1 MPTGNSRFCDV
12 SLPVP
17 LDQPFTYALTETLRH
32 RVAPGCR
39 VLVPFGPRRLTG
51 VALRCHDDP
60 PEMEARE
67 ALRLID
73 AQPVLD
79 EELLALGKWIGS
91 YYCAPLGE
99 VLRGMLPLA
108 AEIRRGTIYSLTD
121 AGRDAT
127 RQLLLDAGAED
138 PVAQVLRM
146 LESRPLS
153 AAYLAKK
160 LPLADKTIKSLEKRG
175 FIFPEQV
182 HEDRDPLRAP
192 SDRLRVEL
200 AGVPQEAKLSKPE
213 RELVAFLELHP
224 GTHNL
229 KDLES
234 TVRGASP
241 SARSLGRK
249 KIVTLKREPMA
260 ISGVYASRTPH
271 ALNPPQQE
279 AFTQIR
285 DAIAAGQF
293 RTFLLHGVTG
303 SGKTEVYLSAIETAL
318 AAGRSAMLLVPEIAL
333 TPAMAGQFF
342 ARFGDRGAIL
352 HSAFSDSERAE
363 QWRKIRSG
371 AAGVV
376 VGSRSGVFAPVRN
389 RGLVVVDE
397 EHDQSYKQE
406 ETPRYNGRDVAI
418 VRAKTAGA
426 CVVLG
431 SATPSL
437 ESRYNAGRGKYTLL
451 ELPDRVEAR
460 PMPQVELI
468 DMRVEVLETRRQATF
483 SRRLLEAITFRL
495 ENGEQTMLLLN
506 RRGFSS
512 SVACRA
518 CGERVGG
525 GNCSLTLAL

>member
-1 MPTGNSRFCDV
+1 MAAGYYHFCDV
-12 SLPVP
+12 SVPVP
-17 LDQPFTYALTETLRH
+17 LDQAFTYALPEPRRH
-32 RVAPGCR
+32 RVARGCR
-39 VLVPFGPRRLTG
+39 VLAPFGPRKLTG
-51 VALRCHDDP
+51 VVLRCHDDP

-67 ALRLID
+67 VLRLLD

-79 EELLALGKWIGS
+79 DELMALGKWIGS

-108 AEIRRGTIYSLTD
+108 SEIRRGKIYSLTD

-127 RQLLLDAGAED
+127 RQLLLDAAAED
-138 PVAQVLRM
+138 PVAQVLRA

-160 LPLADKTIKSLEKRG
+160 LPLADKVIKSLEKRG

-200 AGVPQEAKLSKPE
+200 AGERPEVKLSKPE

-234 TVRGASP
+234 SIRSASAA
-241 SARSLGRK
+241 ARSLGRK
-249 KIVTLKREPMA
+249 KMVILKREPMA
-260 ISGVYASRTPH
+260 ISGVYAARTPH

-279 AFTQIR
+279 AFGQIR
-285 DAIAAGQF
+285 DAIVAGQF

-303 SGKTEVYLSAIETAL
+303 SGKTEVYLNAIEPGL
-318 AAGRSAMLLVPEIAL
+318 AAGRSPILLVPEIAL
-333 TPAMAGQFF
+333 PPAMAGQFF
-342 ARFGDRGAIL
+342 ARFGDRVAIL

-376 VGSRSGVFAPVRN
+376 VGTRSGVFAPGRILRLIVAAQ
-389 RGLVVVDE
+389 
-397 EHDQSYKQE
+397 EHDH
-406 ETPRYNGRDVAI
+406 
-418 VRAKTAGA
+418 
-426 CVVLG
+426 
-431 SATPSL
+431 
-437 ESRYNAGRGKYTLL
+437 
-451 ELPDRVEAR
+451 
-460 PMPQVELI
+460 
-468 DMRVEVLETRRQATF
+468 
-483 SRRLLEAITFRL
+483 
-495 ENGEQTMLLLN
+495 
-506 RRGFSS
+506 
-512 SVACRA
+512 
-518 CGERVGG
+518 
-525 GNCSLTLAL
+525 